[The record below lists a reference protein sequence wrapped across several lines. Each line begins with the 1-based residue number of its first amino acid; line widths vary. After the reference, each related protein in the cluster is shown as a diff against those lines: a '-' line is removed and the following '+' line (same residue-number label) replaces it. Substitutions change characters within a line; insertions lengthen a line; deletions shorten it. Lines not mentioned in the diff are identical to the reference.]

1 MQDTQLDND
10 AVDLSKAI
18 RQTESGG
25 NFQAKGKS
33 GEYGAYQ
40 FTSPTWDSY
49 SKKHGVNVPL
59 EQATPSQQNEVA
71 YKQIKEWKD
80 QGYNVGQIASMWNS
94 GKPDAYKDTEYKG
107 KNKYGV
113 SYDVPAYA
121 KSVATAYQT
130 IKSGG
135 NVSPDPQNP
144 SSVSQG
150 RQTFESQVGSIPSPT
165 EPQSGTLGT
174 NPGDS
179 MLAKLTDNSIT
190 RGLVNLVPGASTL
203 GKSIGTLGGLA
214 YEKAKGLLGGQDNS
228 KEYDISDAPSVG
240 KTALAGAEYASNALI
255 PKAITGIG
263 GLLKGGS
270 TLAKPEIAK
279 ILEGAIG
286 KGETI
291 SSLSRQEAVN
301 TLGNYLKEMSVSEA
315 GGKTEQLILKALK
328 ELNPTLIEKQ
338 NILSKLVKGGFNL
351 ASNAALVNFLGGKVG
366 GLIHQSI
373 QK

>member
-10 AVDLSKAI
+10 AVNLSKAI

-49 SKKHGVNVPL
+49 SKKYGVNVPL

-80 QGYNVGQIASMWNS
+80 NGYNVGQIASMWNS
-94 GKPDAYKDTEYKG
+94 GKPDAYKDTDYKG

-135 NVSPDPQNP
+135 QAGVDPQNP
-144 SSVSQG
+144 SSVPI
-150 RQTFESQVGSIPSPT
+150 RKTFQDEVGSIPAPT
-165 EPQSGTLGT
+165 EAHSGALGT
-174 NPGDS
+174 NPTDS
-179 MLAKLTDNSIT
+179 TFGKLTDNSIT
-190 RGLVNLVPGASTL
+190 RGLVNLVPGAKTIGDYL
-203 GKSIGTLGGLA
+203 GTSYGGDI
-214 YEKAKGLLGGQDNS
+214 EKIKGLFGGKDNS
-228 KEYDISDAPSVG
+228 ATYDHTIPSPGKLAVDTGKFLGTAALTGVG
-240 KTALAGAEYASNALI
+240 GSTIATALKGSTALAS
-255 PKAITGIG
+255 
-263 GLLKGGS
+263 
-270 TLAKPEIAK
+270 PEVSS
-279 ILEGAIG
+279 ILEGALG

-291 SSLSRQEAVN
+291 SSLSRQDALT
-301 TLGNYLKEMSVSEA
+301 TLGNYLKEMSVSES
-315 GGKTEQLILKALK
+315 GGKAEQLVLKAIK
-328 ELNPTLIEKQ
+328 ELEPSLVEKQ
-338 NILSKLVKGGFNL
+338 GLLGKFLKGT
-351 ASNAALVNFLGGKVG
+351 ASMATKSALYKVLGDTVG
-366 GLIHQSI
+366 GIAHNLIN
-373 QK
+373 K